1 MPTPGGEITS
11 TELWQAPA
19 PEVVLD
25 KALAEADT
33 EEPIAFDS
41 DIDDPYEKVED
52 DLPELS

>member
-19 PEVVLD
+19 PEVV
-25 KALAEADT
+25 EEIT
-33 EEPIAFDS
+33 EEVV
-41 DIDDPYEKVED
+41 EEVED